1 MSEPSSGSSESSS
14 ATSQA
19 TDGAADRRPPAPT
32 GLPILGNAVGFAR
45 DPFGFTV
52 DAVAEVGDAFRI
64 DLPVGDRYVLAHP
77 DHAERVLV
85 TERDAFEKT
94 EDFPLAFGDSVIAVG
109 GDDWREQRDF
119 LDPFFFASRIESYLP
134 TMREQ
139 IVRRVDAWVDGE
151 EVPILSAMQGLTFD
165 ILATTLLGIDA
176 GADRDDLRAAADD
189 LNAYFEPATWMLPDW
204 LPTPSRRRFDA
215 AKATL
220 RTEIRSLLA
229 DAESEGEDAADAERP
244 PGVGLVET
252 LAAGLGGDAADR
264 ADYPRDRDAAVDQL
278 IGLVFAGHETTALA
292 LTFALYC
299 LAEHPETARRV
310 EAELDDVV
318 GPEPIGWEHLDDL
331 PTLDRVVD
339 ESLRLYPPV
348 HALPRETTRPVTFG
362 DDVVPEGAEVLVSV
376 FAMHRD
382 ERFWEQPSTFD
393 PTRWRDRDR
402 TADAYLPFGAGP
414 RRCLGATFARVE
426 ARVALAE
433 LLRRF
438 RFERVEDGALSL
450 SPQMTT
456 QPAGEVPMVVRR
468 R

>member
-1 MSEPSSGSSESSS
+1 MSDSSGDPSEKPRGGVG
-14 ATSQA
+14 
-19 TDGAADRRPPAPT
+19 DERRPPAPA
-32 GLPILGNAVGFAR
+32 GVPLLGNAVGFAR
-45 DPFGFTV
+45 DPFDFTV
-52 DAVAEVGDAFRI
+52 DAVEEVGDAFRI

-77 DHAERVLV
+77 DYAERVLV
-85 TERDAFEKT
+85 TDRDAFAKT
-94 EDFPLAFGDSVIAVG
+94 DDFPLAFGNSVIAVE

-119 LDPFFFASRIESYLP
+119 LDPFFFASRIQSFLP

-139 IVRRVDAWVDGE
+139 VVRRADSWTDGQE
-151 EVPILSAMQGLTFD
+151 IALLSEMQGLTFD

-176 GADRDDLRAAADD
+176 GADRDGLRAAADD

-204 LPTPSRRRFDA
+204 LPTPARRRFDA

-220 RTEIRSLLA
+220 REEVYSLLENA
-229 DAESEGEDAADAERP
+229 DRTDTDDRAEGVDLVATLATALGAGSGDDTDSYPRETDAAI
-244 PGVGLVET
+244 
-252 LAAGLGGDAADR
+252 
-264 ADYPRDRDAAVDQL
+264 DQL

-292 LTFALYC
+292 LTFTLYC
-299 LAEHPETARRV
+299 LAENPETYRRV
-310 EAELDDVV
+310 ETELADVL
-318 GPEPIGWEHLDDL
+318 GEEPVRWEHLDDL
-331 PTLDRVVD
+331 PTLARVVD

-348 HALPRETTRPVTFG
+348 HALPRETKRPVRFD

-376 FAMHRD
+376 FAMHHD
-382 ERFWEQPSTFD
+382 ERFWDDPTTFD

-402 TADAYLPFGAGP
+402 SADAYLPFGAGP

-438 RFERVEDGALSL
+438 RFERVGDGSLSL

-456 QPAGEVPMVVRR
+456 QPAGEVPMIVRR